1 MEHIKQREMA
11 KQLFKIDTTGA
22 YRAKNAKKAPHL
34 IRETVLLGDW
44 EEVQGVEAQTL
55 PEFAP
60 EKLDGLILKGY
71 EMKWGNTNENGEQYD
86 PTAFDDFIKRY
97 FVDGKMNMPVDINHE
112 GYGNWHS
119 YCGRVLYI
127 EVNSVGFYFAVYVP
141 RTYPEYDRVLWA
153 LKSGIIQG
161 FSKEGFVDWNDYD
174 VIWNVDGTFDHEQIH
189 KMSVVSVSLV
199 CTPANG
205 LPFEQMKETKNA
217 LVFVNSFEEKTQ
229 SDKKPTLAEMLNK

>member
-1 MEHIKQREMA
+1 MA
-11 KQLFKIDTTGA
+11 KQLLKVDTTGA
-22 YRAKNAKKAPHL
+22 YRAKNAKRAAHV

-55 PEFAP
+55 KPELAP
-60 EKLDGLILKGY
+60 EKLDGLIIKGY
-71 EMKWGNTNENGEQYD
+71 EMNFGKTNENGEQYD
-86 PTAFDDFIKRY
+86 KTAFDDFIKRY
-97 FVDGKMNMPVDINHE
+97 FVDGKMNMPVDVNHE
-112 GYGNWHS
+112 GWQNWHA
-119 YCGRVLYI
+119 YCGRVLYS

-174 VIWNVDGTFDHEQIH
+174 VIWNADGTFDHEQIH

>member
-1 MEHIKQREMA
+1 MA
-11 KQLFKIDTTGA
+11 KQLLKIDTTGA
-22 YRAKNAKKAPHL
+22 YRAKNAKRAAHV

-44 EEVQGVEAQTL
+44 EEVQDISAQTL
-55 PEFAP
+55 KPELAP
-60 EKLDGLILKGY
+60 EKLDGLIIKGY
-71 EMKWGNTNENGEQYD
+71 EMKFGKTNENGEQYD
-86 PTAFDDFIKRY
+86 QTAFDEFIKRY
-97 FVDGKMNMPVDINHE
+97 FVDGKMNMPVDVNHE
-112 GYGNWHS
+112 GWNNWHA

-153 LKSGIIQG
+153 LKAGIIQG
-161 FSKEGFVDWNDYD
+161 FSKEGFVGYDDYD
-174 VIWNVDGTFDHEQIH
+174 IIWNTDGTFDHEQIH

-217 LVFVNSFEEKTQ
+217 LIFVNKTQ

>member
-1 MEHIKQREMA
+1 MEKQF
-11 KQLFKIDTTGA
+11 LKIDTTGA
-22 YRAKNAKKAPHL
+22 YRAKNAKRAAHV

-44 EEVQGVEAQTL
+44 KEVQGVEAQTIK
-55 PEFAP
+55 PELSP
-60 EKLDGLILKGY
+60 EKLDGLIIKGY
-71 EMKWGNTNENGEQYD
+71 EMKFGKTNENGEQYD
-86 PTAFDDFIKRY
+86 LTAFDDFIKRY
-97 FVDGKMNMPVDINHE
+97 FVDGKMNMPVDVNHE
-112 GYGNWHS
+112 GWKNWHA

-174 VIWNVDGTFDHEQIH
+174 VIWNADGTFDHEQIH
-189 KMSVVSVSLV
+189 KMSVISVSLV

-217 LVFVNSFEEKTQ
+217 LFFVNKTQ

>member
-1 MEHIKQREMA
+1 
-11 KQLFKIDTTGA
+11 
-22 YRAKNAKKAPHL
+22 
-34 IRETVLLGDW
+34 
-44 EEVQGVEAQTL
+44 
-55 PEFAP
+55 
-60 EKLDGLILKGY
+60 
-71 EMKWGNTNENGEQYD
+71 
-86 PTAFDDFIKRY
+86 
-97 FVDGKMNMPVDINHE
+97 VDGKMNMPVDVNHE
-112 GYGNWHS
+112 GWKNWHA

-161 FSKEGFVDWNDYD
+161 FSKEGFVGWEDYD
-174 VIWNVDGTFDHEQIH
+174 ILWNPDGTFDHEQIH
-189 KMSVVSVSLV
+189 KMSVFSVSLV

>member
-1 MEHIKQREMA
+1 MA
-11 KQLFKIDTTGA
+11 KQLLKIDTTGA
-22 YRAKNAKKAPHL
+22 YRAKNAKRAAHI

-44 EEVQGVEAQTL
+44 EEVQGVEAQTIK
-55 PEFAP
+55 PELSP
-60 EKLDGLILKGY
+60 EKLDGLIIKGY
-71 EMKWGNTNENGEQYD
+71 EMKFGQTNENGEQYD
-86 PTAFDDFIKRY
+86 PNAFDDFIKRY

-112 GYGNWHS
+112 GWNNWHA

-141 RTYPEYDRVLWA
+141 RTYPEYDRLLWG
-153 LKSGIIQG
+153 LKNGIVQG
-161 FSKEGFVDWNDYD
+161 FSKEGFVGWDDYD
-174 VIWNVDGTFDHEQIH
+174 IVWNTDGSFDHEQIH

-217 LVFVNSFEEKTQ
+217 LIFVNKTQ
-229 SDKKPTLAEMLNK
+229 GDKKPTLAEMLNK

>member
-1 MEHIKQREMA
+1 MA

-55 PEFAP
+55 KPELAP
-60 EKLDGLILKGY
+60 EKLNGLILKGY

-86 PTAFDDFIKRY
+86 QTAFDDFIKRY
-97 FVDGKMNMPVDINHE
+97 FVDGKMNMPVDVNHE
-112 GYGNWHS
+112 GWQNWHA

-153 LKSGIIQG
+153 LKAGIIQG
-161 FSKEGFVDWNDYD
+161 FSKEGFVGYDDYD
-174 VIWNVDGTFDHEQIH
+174 IIWNTDGTFDHEQIH

-217 LVFVNSFEEKTQ
+217 LIFVNKTQ

>member
-1 MEHIKQREMA
+1 MVKQI
-11 KQLFKIDTTGA
+11 LKIDTTGA
-22 YRAKNAKKAPHL
+22 YRKKDAKRAAHL

-55 PEFAP
+55 KPELAP
-60 EKLDGLILKGY
+60 EKLDGLIVKGY
-71 EMKWGNTNENGEQYD
+71 EMKWGKTNENGEQYD
-86 PTAFDDFIKRY
+86 QTSFDEFIKRY
-97 FVDGKMNMPVDINHE
+97 FVDGKMNMPVDVNHE
-112 GYGNWHS
+112 GWQNWHA

-161 FSKEGFVDWNDYD
+161 FSKEGFVGWDDYD
-174 VIWNVDGTFDHEQIH
+174 IIWNADGSFDHEQIH

-217 LVFVNSFEEKTQ
+217 LIFVNKTQ

>member
-1 MEHIKQREMA
+1 MA

-22 YRAKNAKKAPHL
+22 YRAKNAKRAPHI
-34 IRETVLLGDW
+34 IRDTVLLGDW
-44 EEVQGVEAQTL
+44 AEVQGVEAQTIK
-55 PEFAP
+55 PELSP
-60 EKLDGLILKGY
+60 EKLDGLIIKGY
-71 EMKWGNTNENGEQYD
+71 EMKFGQTNENGEQYD
-86 PTAFDDFIKRY
+86 QTAFDEFIKRY

-112 GYGNWHS
+112 GWKNWHA

-141 RTYPEYDRVLWA
+141 RTYPEYDSVLWA

-161 FSKEGFVDWNDYD
+161 FSKEGFVEYDDYD
-174 VIWNVDGTFDHEQIH
+174 LVFNTDGSFDHEQIH

-205 LPFEQMKETKNA
+205 LPFEQMKDTKNA
-217 LVFVNSFEEKTQ
+217 LIFVNKTQ

>member
-1 MEHIKQREMA
+1 MA

-22 YRAKNAKKAPHL
+22 YRAKNAKKAAHL

-55 PEFAP
+55 KPELAP

-97 FVDGKMNMPVDINHE
+97 FVDGKMNMPVDVNHE
-112 GYGNWHS
+112 GWQNWHA

-174 VIWNVDGTFDHEQIH
+174 VIWNPDGSFDHEQIH